1 MYCFHVLL
9 NFLSLVGNK
18 DKPAKILQEK
28 MLPVAGRKYTGPHET
43 ACSQE
48 PSTSG
53 LPTSQGPSTTTLPA
67 GAAQASRL
75 WELVIPG
82 VCANVA
88 PGILLSSKYCSF
100 FFFFSEGKQMAKT
113 GCVGRWLNWS
123 HCIHV
128 VGYYFTIKTSNV
140 YFYSNS

>member
-67 GAAQASRL
+67 GAAQASSL

-100 FFFFSEGKQMAKT
+100 FFFFFGRETDGK
-113 GCVGRWLNWS
+113 NWMRREMVELITLYP
-123 HCIHV
+123 CCRILF
-128 VGYYFTIKTSNV
+128 YY
-140 YFYSNS
+140 